1 MYSSPRTS
9 AQYTLVPSLRLRNF
23 PHRRMR
29 WDHHIRNPTT
39 PDRPLDD
46 DELDELLHE
55 AKAVPIKV
63 LGLVERAGANN
74 AVEPALLEHVEP
86 RVAVV
91 VARRADDLRLRRQ
104 RPQQLVRRLQSLQVL
119 SVHQHLVKT
128 RNQGRAPAAKPS
140 LAQFSFCVV
149 RASNRWG
156 NRGLELGGFM
166 TNKLTD
172 A

>member
-9 AQYTLVPSLRLRNF
+9 AQYTLVPSLRLGDF

-29 WDHHIRNPTT
+29 RDHHIRNPTT

-46 DELDELLHE
+46 DELDELLHK

-91 VARRADDLRLRRQ
+91 VAR
-104 RPQQLVRRLQSLQVL
+104 
-119 SVHQHLVKT
+119 
-128 RNQGRAPAAKPS
+128 
-140 LAQFSFCVV
+140 
-149 RASNRWG
+149 
-156 NRGLELGGFM
+156 
-166 TNKLTD
+166 
-172 A
+172 